1 MNWFSDLFGFIESDR
16 TVREHLSV
24 EGEWL
29 TSSANGARYR
39 SGTLTV
45 PSLKDL
51 RIQTKDILD
60 VRSARTTLREVVGN
74 VQDLHQDPANR
85 NAIFQVA
92 SQCNLL
98 EMVGPSVTPEAGITG
113 YAYDKTQ
120 GPACAIACGAGT
132 VYRNYFVPLGDD
144 IGQTA
149 TTQIDTMEA
158 LHEALGGGLWAMR
171 NGYLLPTASSLSTIN
186 RKLSEDKEGWMSHI
200 QIGIHQNV
208 EVTLSGDGDSDQVVH
223 QLYCSAMPVSYSGI
237 SPALWEPMGR
247 LVLNAAYELSLRFA
261 VLHAKKTGSKTIF
274 LTLLGGGA
282 FGNPTN
288 WITDAIL
295 RALKIVEFSSL
306 DVAVVSYGRSQ
317 AAVQKMIRAWG

>member
-1 MNWFSDLFGFIESDR
+1 MNWFSDLFGFIESER
-16 TVREHLSV
+16 NVREYLSI

-29 TSSANGARYR
+29 TSTANGARYR
-39 SGTLTV
+39 SGTLTT
-45 PSLKDL
+45 PSLQDL

-60 VRSARTTLREVVGN
+60 VRSARSTLREVVGN
-74 VQDLHQDPANR
+74 VQDLHTDPANR

-113 YAYDKTQ
+113 YAYDRTQ

-132 VYRNYFVPLGDD
+132 VYRNYFVPLGAG

-149 TTQIDTMEA
+149 ATQIDTMES
-158 LHEALGGGLWAMR
+158 LHQALGGDLWLMK
-171 NGYLLPTASSLSTIN
+171 NGYLLPTASNLSTIN
-186 RKLSEDKEGWMSHI
+186 RKLADDKERWMDHI
-200 QIGIHQNV
+200 QIGVHQNV
-208 EVTLSGDGDSDQVVH
+208 EVTLNGDPKQIVH

-237 SPALWEPMGR
+237 SSALWGPLGR

-261 VLHAKKTGSKTIF
+261 VLHAKQTGSKTVF

-282 FGNPTN
+282 FGNPTS

-295 RALKIVEFSSL
+295 RALKIVEFADL
-306 DVAVVSYGRSQ
+306 DVVVVSYGRSQ
-317 AAVQKMIRAWG
+317 ADVQKMVQTWG